1 MRSRRTGRGAG
12 GNDGTV
18 EASLGDD
25 VNLDG
30 GVSTGV
36 VDGAGEDLLDSHV
49 DLVLCFSK
57 WVDELVVCL

>member
-1 MRSRRTGRGAG
+1 M
-12 GNDGTV
+12 

-25 VNLDG
+25 VDLDG

-49 DLVLCFSK
+49 DL
-57 WVDELVVCL
+57 LVCILSGLLD

>member
-1 MRSRRTGRGAG
+1 METMGYFLQSSEYRLAGRGAG

-30 GVSTGV
+30 GVSTGI

-49 DLVLCFSK
+49 D
-57 WVDELVVCL
+57 

>member
-1 MRSRRTGRGAG
+1 MHTDSSRRGPGRTGRGTG

-30 GVSTGV
+30 RVSTGV
-36 VDGAGEDLLDSHV
+36 VDGAGEDLLDSHA
-49 DLVLCFSK
+49 DG
-57 WVDELVVCL
+57 